1 MFYIL
6 IFASI
11 AILLVVVVLVRNQRT
26 KSVPESPVHHGTAG
40 ASRTPSGSAQR
51 KERKRRRAQSKHDRR
66 QRHH

>member
-6 IFASI
+6 IFAVI

-26 KSVPESPVHHGTAG
+26 KSVAESPVHRGTAG
-40 ASRTPSGSAQR
+40 ASRTASGSAQR

-66 QRHH
+66 SRHH